1 MKLSDKLVKVD
12 DTFEVT
18 QFDNGY
24 KVEVR
29 GEDNNEGWSTAQI
42 IVFSSMEVKDLF
54 DEYTSMEKRD

>member
-18 QFDNGY
+18 KYDNGY

-29 GEDNNEGWSTAQI
+29 GEDANEDWATAQI

-54 DEYTSMEKRD
+54 DEYTAMGMRA